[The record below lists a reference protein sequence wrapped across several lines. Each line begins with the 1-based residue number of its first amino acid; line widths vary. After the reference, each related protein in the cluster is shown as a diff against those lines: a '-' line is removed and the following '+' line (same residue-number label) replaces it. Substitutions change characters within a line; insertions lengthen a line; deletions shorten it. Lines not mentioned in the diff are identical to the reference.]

1 MDAPI
6 LGRKGCLEVRWMSP
20 ILGRK
25 GMSGGQVDGAG
36 GWLLPRRAEF
46 SDRLPSGGGLSLL
59 VPVSVRPALPWGR
72 GGDLDLGCKYQ
83 VSPVCPGGLRGSG
96 ERWAGWGTGALSPW
110 CPCSPLP
117 CMGPTLCT
125 RAQQYL
131 LQSCFLHTFEVGGGL
146 PQAKP
151 PAWRR
156 AQGPVPLWP
165 EQAPALRRPLLP
177 GGRRAPACP
186 RAPFLDPLLPGPWAL
201 TSPSSGDRQPVHPSN
216 RTLTWGS
223 RLLTFFLDVSVQ
235 GAP

>member
-1 MDAPI
+1 
-6 LGRKGCLEVRWMSP
+6 MSP

-186 RAPFLDPLLPGPWAL
+186 RAPFLDPLLPGL
-201 TSPSSGDRQPVHPSN
+201 
-216 RTLTWGS
+216 GS
-223 RLLTFFLDVSVQ
+223 MNSIEMNIPGGLLFLAGIFFLNKLFHLWELKFSIGVYVADSQCSVNFRC
-235 GAP
+235 AAK